1 MRAFHLSAALAA
13 AAAFALPQ
21 HASAQSDAATPA
33 LDTGATIRVPA
44 PAERYR
50 LTPQDFKYYKGN
62 YRLSN
67 GKNMWVS
74 DLGRRYFAQV
84 DGEAKV
90 ELIPVGYNVFVVR
103 DGNRIVMF
111 DQEYGGEHNDVLIRS
126 RSTLVG

>member
-21 HASAQSDAATPA
+21 HASAQSDAAMPA

-62 YRLSN
+62 YQLSN
-67 GKNMWVS
+67 GKTMWVS

-84 DGEAKV
+84 DGERRV

-103 DGNRIVMF
+103 DSDRIVMF
-111 DQEYGGEHNDVLIRS
+111 DQQYGGEHNDVLIRS
-126 RSTLVG
+126 RARVAG